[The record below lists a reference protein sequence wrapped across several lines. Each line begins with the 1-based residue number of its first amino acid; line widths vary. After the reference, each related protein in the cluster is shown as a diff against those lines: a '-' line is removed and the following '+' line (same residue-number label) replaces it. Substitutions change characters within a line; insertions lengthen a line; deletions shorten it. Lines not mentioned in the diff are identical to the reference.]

1 MKTATLFAALAA
13 TAVASPLSKRGVT
26 ENEVENGECRTYTFI
41 FARGSTEI
49 GNMVRPF
56 PQVSPAL
63 IVLRPDQIMRL
74 GRNCWTSHLQLSL
87 IHI

>member
-1 MKTATLFAALAA
+1 MKTATLFAALVA

-49 GNMVRPF
+49 GNMVRSIIVSSPGSNRTD
-56 PQVSPAL
+56 VSPSRA
-63 IVLRPDQIMRL
+63 RL
-74 GRNCWTSHLQLSL
+74 LDRQLATP
-87 IHI
+87 

>member
-13 TAVASPLSKRGVT
+13 TAIASPLSKRGVT

-49 GNMVRPF
+49 GNM
-56 PQVSPAL
+56 
-63 IVLRPDQIMRL
+63 
-74 GRNCWTSHLQLSL
+74 
-87 IHI
+87 